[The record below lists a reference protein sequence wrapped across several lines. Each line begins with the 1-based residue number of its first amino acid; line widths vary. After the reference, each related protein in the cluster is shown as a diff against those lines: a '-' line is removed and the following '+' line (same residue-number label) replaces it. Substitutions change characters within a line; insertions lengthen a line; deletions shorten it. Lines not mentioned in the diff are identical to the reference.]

1 MAKRSKGKRPK
12 STDLSTG
19 YELADAYYGCEVKV
33 YLGTGIVLSGILRH
47 RQGKF
52 ILLQSKYKPKPAM
65 INLDDVSS
73 IS

>member
-1 MAKRSKGKRPK
+1 MANENESSKRM
-12 STDLSTG
+12 DLSSG
-19 YELADAYYGCEVKV
+19 YELADAYYGHDVRV
-33 YLGTGIVLSGILRH
+33 YLGTGVVLSGILKL

-52 ILLQSKYKPKPAM
+52 ILLQNKFKSRPAM